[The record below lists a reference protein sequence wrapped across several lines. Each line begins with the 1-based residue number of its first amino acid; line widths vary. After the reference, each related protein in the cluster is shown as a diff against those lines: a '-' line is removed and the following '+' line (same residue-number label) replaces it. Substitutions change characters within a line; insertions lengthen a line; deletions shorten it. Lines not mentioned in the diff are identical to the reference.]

1 MHIYTTRD
9 TLPQPIHAP
18 KISRLLT
25 HIAPRFIGSWH
36 AAGGL
41 GLSTGTFVGSFVRS
55 TAAAAVVRSLVL
67 IYALFPPR
75 TNNPRGVCVCGAVLT
90 FVSPS
95 QRFCFNRIKSKERK
109 GKETKRKTTTRTKGG
124 TEDLRT
130 PHQTLLVF
138 GGRGAVTAVLLLL
151 LLPVAC
157 CCLFCCGWLL
167 SVVGVS
173 LPLSFNKK

>member
-109 GKETKRKTTTRTKGG
+109 GKERKGNERPQLARREERKTCAHHTR
-124 TEDLRT
+124 RCWF
-130 PHQTLLVF
+130 LV
-138 GGRGAVTAVLLLL
+138 GA
-151 LLPVAC
+151 
-157 CCLFCCGWLL
+157 GQ
-167 SVVGVS
+167 
-173 LPLSFNKK
+173 

>member
-55 TAAAAVVRSLVL
+55 TAAVAVVRSLGL

-109 GKETKRKTTTRTKGG
+109 GKETKDHNSHEGRNGRPAHTTPDAVG
-124 TEDLRT
+124 
-130 PHQTLLVF
+130 F
-138 GGRGAVTAVLLLL
+138 WWARGSNCCAVAAVVASCLLLL
-151 LLPVAC
+151 ILLRLVAVC
-157 CCLFCCGWLL
+157 RWRVIT
-167 SVVGVS
+167 VVI
-173 LPLSFNKK
+173 